1 MLEGEPSCTP
11 PEIKETALRMEEQ
24 LLPEKSKKLYLKIY
38 SEFKDWCLGKKIGTT
53 SENVL
58 MVYFNEQAKTK
69 KASIL
74 WATYS
79 MLKSTISLKENI
91 RIENYPRL
99 MSFLKRQ
106 NAGYKPKKSFVFS
119 QEEITR
125 FLTEAPDKDFLSKK
139 VICVMGVA
147 GACRTDELCNMKMKD
162 IIVKEDIIIVNIPTS
177 KNGASRK
184 FVVIEPLWT
193 EIIRKYTS
201 KRPTPDM
208 PKLLIG
214 FRGDKPTRQNIGH
227 NTISKTPNTIAK
239 FLGLKNPDQYTGHS
253 FRRTSATILAE
264 KGIDLLSLK
273 RHGGWKSSSVAEG
286 YIDDSISNKKKIA
299 EMVQSSFTTHSLPP
313 TSVSF
318 PSTSVSFPSTS
329 VSFPSTSRG
338 PEHEILNSTIDIP
351 AASFSNSSTN
361 TGTAGINMTC
371 HNCSINYYF
380 NKN

>member
-69 KASIL
+69 KASTL

-139 VICVMGVA
+139 VF
-147 GACRTDELCNMKMKD
+147 LL
-162 IIVKEDIIIVNIPTS
+162 IIVINI
-177 KNGASRK
+177 
-184 FVVIEPLWT
+184 
-193 EIIRKYTS
+193 Y
-201 KRPTPDM
+201 
-208 PKLLIG
+208 
-214 FRGDKPTRQNIGH
+214 KPFHR
-227 NTISKTPNTIAK
+227 
-239 FLGLKNPDQYTGHS
+239 
-253 FRRTSATILAE
+253 
-264 KGIDLLSLK
+264 
-273 RHGGWKSSSVAEG
+273 
-286 YIDDSISNKKKIA
+286 
-299 EMVQSSFTTHSLPP
+299 
-313 TSVSF
+313 
-318 PSTSVSFPSTS
+318 
-329 VSFPSTSRG
+329 
-338 PEHEILNSTIDIP
+338 
-351 AASFSNSSTN
+351 
-361 TGTAGINMTC
+361 
-371 HNCSINYYF
+371 
-380 NKN
+380 